1 MYLLYRAIYNAN
13 YSKTK
18 KFQTTKVNTSN
29 IEVNT
34 IIKRNNKKNTEE
46 NI

>member
-13 YSKTK
+13 YSTK
-18 KFQTTKVNTSN
+18 KFQTMKAH
-29 IEVNT
+29 IKVNT

>member
-1 MYLLYRAIYNAN
+1 MYFLYRAIYNAN

-18 KFQTTKVNTSN
+18 KFQTMKAH
-29 IEVNT
+29 IKVNT